1 MADNK
6 LKIDIRR
13 GKIMETLRRE
23 GKVQVSDLSRE
34 LGVTR
39 VTVRNDLDALEQ
51 EGYLERIQ
59 GGAIL
64 KNQTAMPGWGGNCAE
79 EKQAIAEAAAR
90 WIEDGNTLFLNSG
103 TTTRY
108 VAAALKKHKNI
119 NVVTNSLTAAME
131 LGAVPSVHALLLGGE
146 INTQYAFTYGGDA
159 QEQLRH
165 YQADWAIMAVDG
177 ISSHSGVTSFHADE
191 ATINRMM
198 LERAKHVLIVA
209 DHTKIGRAGFAHL
222 CDAGP
227 NVKLITGRESDAAA
241 VAELEELGL
250 EIIIV

>member
-13 GKIMETLRRE
+13 GKIMEALRRD

-34 LGVTR
+34 LGVTL

-64 KNQTAMPGWGGNCAE
+64 KNQTVMPGWGGNCAE
-79 EKQAIAEAAAR
+79 EKQAIAEAAAK

-103 TTTRY
+103 STTRY

-131 LGAVPSVHALLLGGE
+131 LGSIPSVHVLLLGGE

-165 YQADWAIMAVDG
+165 YQADWAIMSVDG
-177 ISSHSGVTSFHADE
+177 ISTHAGVTSFHADE
-191 ATINRMM
+191 AAINRMM

-209 DHTKIGRAGFAHL
+209 DHTKIGRVGFAHL
-222 CDAGP
+222 CDAKP
-227 NVKLITGRESDAAA
+227 SVKLITGRDSNAAA

>member
-13 GKIMETLRRE
+13 GKIMEALRRD

-34 LGVTR
+34 LGVTL

-64 KNQTAMPGWGGNCAE
+64 KNQTVMPGWGGNCAE
-79 EKQAIAEAAAR
+79 EKQAIAEAAAK

-131 LGAVPSVHALLLGGE
+131 LGAIPSVHVLLLGGE
-146 INTQYAFTYGGDA
+146 INTQHAFTYGGDA
-159 QEQLRH
+159 QEQLKH

-177 ISSHSGVTSFHADE
+177 ISSHTGITSFHADE
-191 ATINRMM
+191 ASINRMM
-198 LERAKHVLIVA
+198 LERAKRVLIVA

-222 CDAGP
+222 CDVGP
-227 NVKLITGRESDAAA
+227 SVKLITGRDCDRAA
-241 VAELEELGL
+241 VTELEEIGL